1 MTCRKDEIPA
11 TMLSLTDFLSILLK
25 AYNIKSCYFIISYV
39 KISCSTSRDDHL
51 YIYST
56 VESIA
61 LHNPLSSR
69 PEKYW
74 QSDNKSW
81 KKGDLWR
88 KIKRFKFPQLDET
101 TNTAIKQPC
110 RSTKPE
116 QIGLQPARSCA
127 LLVVALTRWL
137 PPYPVR
143 LTTGG
148 KA

>member
-11 TMLSLTDFLSILLK
+11 IMLSLTDFLSILLK

-69 PEKYW
+69 PEKY
-74 QSDNKSW
+74 
-81 KKGDLWR
+81 
-88 KIKRFKFPQLDET
+88 
-101 TNTAIKQPC
+101 
-110 RSTKPE
+110 
-116 QIGLQPARSCA
+116 
-127 LLVVALTRWL
+127 
-137 PPYPVR
+137 
-143 LTTGG
+143 
-148 KA
+148 